1 MPHNLALFPRRA
13 HDWVADP
20 VGGGSS
26 WCLALPSFKNH
37 DGGARRVR
45 APRRSA
51 ISSPPKFGFA
61 FLKGLRNGSEWREMM
76 VCTSC
81 QHLAWYLM
89 CRGLQGFVKCSE
101 SRTKGANYHR
111 GNQWLGRSITITRR
125 HLLKQDGTF
134 ERVGLGTN
142 MCM

>member
-1 MPHNLALFPRRA
+1 MFYSFDKELEYPRFDLRSRYIDAERILWMPHNLALFPRRA

-20 VGGGSS
+20 VGDGSS

-45 APRRSA
+45 GPRRSA

-81 QHLAWYLM
+81 QHLAWYPM

-101 SRTKGANYHR
+101 ISNG
-111 GNQWLGRSITITRR
+111 GG
-125 HLLKQDGTF
+125 
-134 ERVGLGTN
+134 
-142 MCM
+142 